1 MKRQKPVMRLSIT
14 LNEQLLK
21 KLDKI
26 ARNGGYTRSG
36 FLAKL
41 VRELP
46 EPAP

>member
-1 MKRQKPVMRLSIT
+1 MKRSKSAIRLSIT
-14 LNEQLLK
+14 LNEQVLK

-41 VRELP
+41 VRDLP
-46 EPAP
+46 ELAP